1 MNKKQTLMS
10 AVLMLIVLVV
20 GKNYLEER
28 SARLQREE
36 LARELGLDPQIY
48 GRIPYFPIG
57 HFDETLPRGTPISQV
72 HQIVK
77 GYEAVFVCE
86 DYIEMYYYYSTSDE
100 DALIFTISYED
111 NKELKQ
117 KVRRN
122 ILTDDDN
129 SGWLPYGNCTPGLLD
144 IKNHRPGW

>member
-1 MNKKQTLMS
+1 MNKKEILQA
-10 AVLMLIVLVV
+10 AVLILIVLVV
-20 GKNYLEER
+20 GKSYLEER

-57 HFDETLPRGTPISQV
+57 HFYETLPPGTPISQV

-77 GYEAVFVCE
+77 GYEAVFVCGN
-86 DYIEMYYYYSTSDE
+86 YMEMYYYYSTSDE
-100 DALIFTISYED
+100 DALIFVLDFRD

-117 KVRRN
+117 KVLRS
-122 ILTDDDN
+122 ISTDDEN

-144 IKNHRPGW
+144 ESSSK